1 MHDRKAAAEEL
12 MAQAKSRTPAAEK
25 HRLTVY
31 LDRETHLALMHRAL
45 DETQAA
51 GQRVSATQIVER
63 LIGQYLKKGSR
74 A

>member
-1 MHDRKAAAEEL
+1 
-12 MAQAKSRTPAAEK
+12 MARVKDRTPAADK

-31 LDRETHLALMHRAL
+31 LERETHLALMRRAL
-45 DETQAA
+45 DETQEV

-63 LIGQYLKKGSR
+63 LIGQYLKKGPR